1 MHIGSKTKRGKEDRG
16 RGREKKKKKA
26 QVVLPKHA
34 LKDRRKAIMPQ
45 LAATSCSCHLLYS
58 NLEPK

>member
-1 MHIGSKTKRGKEDRG
+1 MYIGSKTKRGKEG
-16 RGREKKKKKA
+16 RGGVERRKKKSHL
-26 QVVLPKHA
+26 VLPKHT

-45 LAATSCSCHLLYS
+45 LAATSGSCHLLYS